1 MLKFFQSLFGSDA
14 TTGRYPESLVKAAI
28 ERAVDGTDPWIR
40 AVSGYRKKLR
50 PAVVRAIDYVVAL
63 VDGMAPAI
71 SMDAGSYNIDPR
83 LRTYFI
89 SGADMRK
96 TLAVD
101 RNLLDFIREHGANL
115 PRVNALMVMEKQEK
129 LISGAELSGDM
140 VLRDVP
146 QVVVSFESHRLFD
159 PAENIEKT
167 RLQLKHRAFDHL
179 LRLALARIAIV
190 KTERDKLGRYR
201 TLLQSKLNLL
211 QRVGWGFD
219 RTDSGEQLD
228 LADLEALLGRIET
241 QLLELGGDDS
251 MLEVY
256 LDIVIDVLGKPDK
269 NLWSR
274 QETLFIDHMGI
285 KRSEG
290 AAGASQVVLDLACDS
305 EGRSLVVSLVDISG
319 EWVQNGYRA

>member
-63 VDGMAPAI
+63 VDGLAPAI
-71 SMDAGSYNIDPR
+71 SMDAGSYGSDPR

-96 TLAVD
+96 ILAVD
-101 RNLLDFIREHGANL
+101 RNLLEFVRDRGAPL
-115 PRVNALMVMEKQEK
+115 SRVNALLIMEKQEK
-129 LISGAELSGDM
+129 LAFGAELSGDM

-167 RLQLKHRAFDHL
+167 RLLLKRRAFDHL
-179 LRLALARIAIV
+179 LRLALARITIV
-190 KTERDKLGRYR
+190 KTERDKLERYR

-219 RTDSGEQLD
+219 RIDSGEQLD
-228 LADLEALLGRIET
+228 IADLEALLGRIDT
-241 QLLELGGDDS
+241 QLMELGGDDS

-274 QETLFIDHMGI
+274 QEALSIDHMGI

-290 AAGASQVVLDLACDS
+290 AADASQVVLDLACDS

-319 EWVQNGYRA
+319 EWVQNGYRT